1 MRSSLDFGLRTALS
15 VAGGLLCLAS
25 GVARPAI
32 PPAFRP
38 DVLAQLDAA
47 ITSAVA
53 SRKPPGAVLWIERN
67 GIIHQRAYGLRV
79 VEPVGEAMTMDTV
92 FDVASLTKVLATA
105 PAVLLLIERGQ
116 IQLDAPVRRYLPGF
130 NGPGTGAVTVRHL
143 LTHTSGLLV
152 GISGADFQ
160 DYPGALALA
169 LQQRPSVTPGTMFQY
184 CDANFLLLG
193 EVVRRVAEQ
202 PLDEFVSR
210 EIYRQVG
217 MNDTGFLP
225 PASLRHRIAPTLR
238 TPDGIL
244 RGTVHDPTAR
254 RMGGVAGHAGVF
266 TTAADLARFAR
277 LMLNEGELDGVR
289 VFRPETV
296 RLMTSVQSPAKVPA
310 RRGLGWD
317 IDSGY
322 SRPRGL
328 LFPLG
333 SYGHTGWTGACLWID
348 PFSKTFVILLTNRL
362 HPVDRGGITDLYA
375 AVGTLAARAVE
386 DFDFR
391 KVPGAL
397 PFRTNFIN
405 WGAATNWLGPVAG
418 SDRPAPR
425 PPD

>member
-1 MRSSLDFGLRTALS
+1 MRFLTDLVRAATFSAVGAL
-15 VAGGLLCLAS
+15 ACLTLGFAH
-25 GVARPAI
+25 GAVPA
-32 PPAFRP
+32 AFRP
-38 DVLAQLDAA
+38 EVIAQLDAA

-53 SRKPPGAVLWIERN
+53 SQKLPGAVLWIEHH
-67 GIIHQRAYGLRV
+67 GLIHQQAYGQRS
-79 VEPVGEAMTMDTV
+79 VEPAREAMTLDTV
-92 FDVASLTKVLATA
+92 FDVSSLTKVLATA

-116 IQLDAPVRRYLPGF
+116 VQLDAPVRRYLPEF
-130 NGPGTGAVTVRHL
+130 NSPGTSAVTVRHL

-152 GISGADFQ
+152 GISGADFH
-160 DYPGALALA
+160 DYAGALALA
-169 LQQRPSVTPGTMFQY
+169 LRERPPGTPGTEFHY
-184 CDANFLLLG
+184 CDVNFLLLG
-193 EVVRRVAEQ
+193 EIVRRVAQQ
-202 PLDEFVSR
+202 PLDEFAAR
-210 EIYRQVG
+210 ELFQPLG
-217 MNDTGFLP
+217 MRDTGFP
-225 PASLRHRIAPTLR
+225 PHVNLRSRIAPTQR

-244 RGTVHDPTAR
+244 RGTVHDSTAR

-277 LMLNEGELDGVR
+277 MMLNEGELDGVR
-289 VFRPETV
+289 IFKRETV

-397 PFRTNFIN
+397 PFRTNVIN
-405 WGAATNWLGPVAG
+405 WGAATNWMVPVAG
-418 SDRPAPR
+418 GDRPAPR